1 MPEDE
6 KEKVEIKE
14 DEALVDATD
23 AAAMS
28 VPDEWWRHSAFVIKG
43 EPETVCGSAPPEE
56 MGDLYAILK
65 DLLPALRS
73 EGELKLRGRV
83 LRGLTEWIWC

>member
-43 EPETVCGSAPPEE
+43 EPETVWFGSARRNGRP
-56 MGDLYAILK
+56 
-65 DLLPALRS
+65 LRYS
-73 EGELKLRGRV
+73 EGFASCFAFRRRIEIAG
-83 LRGLTEWIWC
+83 